1 MSLYESLDE
10 LNINTV
16 IDENKYKDFKFHSI
30 DDRLNILNNYLKNIN
45 IDDNEKENLIGMVK
59 DDKLKNKNDINFDK
73 INNSI
78 INISI
83 LEYNNN
89 LNNYSI
95 KKKKNK
101 ENNNVDNNKNILN
114 KLIKC

>member
-1 MSLYESLDE
+1 MSLYDSLDD

-16 IDENKYKDFKFHSI
+16 INENDYKDFKFHSI
-30 DDRLNILNNYLKNIN
+30 DDRLNMLNNYLKNIK
-45 IDDNEKENLIGMVK
+45 IDENEKENLIKMVK
-59 DDKLKNKNDINFDK
+59 DEKLKNKNDINFDK
-73 INNSI
+73 VNKSI

-89 LNNYSI
+89 SDFYCI
-95 KKKKNK
+95 KKKKQ
-101 ENNNVDNNKNILN
+101 NNNNDNNKFIIN

>member
-1 MSLYESLDE
+1 MSIYESLDD

-16 IDENKYKDFKFHSI
+16 IDENEYKDFKFHSI

-45 IDDNEKENLIGMVK
+45 INENEKENLIEMVK
-59 DDKLKNKNDINFDK
+59 DEKLKNKNEINFDR
-73 INNSI
+73 INKSI

-83 LEYNNN
+83 LEYNNH
-89 LNNYSI
+89 LDNYSI
-95 KKKKNK
+95 KKKKLNQ
-101 ENNNVDNNKNILN
+101 NSDNNKYIIN